1 MLMNELELIN
11 DVVSRYISDCNIED
25 MNDFRFLTSL
35 IDIFDSNYKE
45 NKVRD
50 FKKRVSLKLVKK
62 SMTIIYLFLVLL
74 MVKQR

>member
-1 MLMNELELIN
+1 MNELELIN
-11 DVVSRYISDCNIED
+11 DVVSKYISDCNIED

-50 FKKRVSLKLVKK
+50 FKKRVSLKRCLK
-62 SMTIIYLFLVLL
+62 YAYDFFLCLL
-74 MVKQR
+74 IQTMRLT